1 LPPPDAE
8 IEDGLRWSEVIMR
21 ITHRMGLA
29 VGVMLIVIGVTRP
42 LEAQDLLSESL
53 SWFPPQTIAL
63 EYSNPSTLR
72 NLPNYESLRAHY
84 LGRNLKTLE
93 ASLTKLGIHESDID
107 EMTLGWEAA
116 SGQTMQYEGLA
127 TGRFDVA
134 STDRHAASAGI
145 VGHPVEGF
153 KAYCLP
159 SDPNSSC
166 IIILD
171 SSLGMFGPLPILQGM
186 LRARQGQGLTIGSN
200 VQFTDLVHSAQSDA
214 PIWGVALGQA
224 VAKWFKAWMPGEK
237 NFQMDWST
245 AFKDVNAL
253 SYRIE
258 AGDNVQLHVKLNCTS
273 EQGASSVRQLLEGL
287 KLIQQ
292 LAWHTM
298 NPNQPNPFQ
307 NIEVEAANR
316 QVSLNMTAD
325 YAALEHVGPLG
336 KP

>member
-1 LPPPDAE
+1 MQLTNR
-8 IEDGLRWSEVIMR
+8 LNL
-21 ITHRMGLA
+21 TLTA
-29 VGVMLIVIGVTRP
+29 VLLIAGIATP
-42 LEAQDLLSESL
+42 LSAQDLLTEAL
-53 SWFPPQTIAL
+53 SWFPSETIAL

-72 NLPNYESLRAHY
+72 SLPNYQGLRTRY
-84 LGRNLKTLE
+84 LGRNLKVLE
-93 ASLTKLGIHESDID
+93 ASLARLGIHEGDID
-107 EMTLGWEAA
+107 EMALGWEAA
-116 SGQTMQYEGLA
+116 SGNTMQYEGLA
-127 TGRFDVA
+127 TGRFDAA

-166 IIILD
+166 IVILD

-186 LRARQGQGLTIGSN
+186 LRARQGQGPTIGSN
-200 VQFTDLVHSAQSDA
+200 AQFTDLVHSAQSDA

-245 AFKDVNAL
+245 AFKDVGAL

-258 AGDNVQLHVKLNCTS
+258 AGDNVQLHVKLDCTS

-292 LAWHTM
+292 LAWHTT

-307 NIEVEAANR
+307 NIEVEAVNR

-325 YAALEHVGPLG
+325 YAALEHMGPLG